1 MKPVAPL
8 SSFSYHDAVQAK
20 RSKTINVVSKAAQ
33 VLKACQPSR
42 EGLSLG
48 DIAERTKL
56 PRSTV
61 QRIVQSLIAEGF
73 LTSDGTARSIALG
86 PELLSMG
93 ALIAAEVI
101 EQARPLLKQ
110 LSQETGETVD
120 LARFNR
126 DRMVFVGQVAGSHRL
141 RAVSAV
147 GDVFPL
153 HCTANGKAVLALLPD
168 GELHDQLR
176 RPLTKYTPNTKTN
189 PQELLSEI
197 LSVRK
202 TGIAI
207 DEEEH
212 TLGICA
218 VGAAIRDGSNQ
229 LYSISVP
236 VPSVRFRSN
245 HEMCAKALTA
255 TMVEFTALLK
265 G

>member
-1 MKPVAPL
+1 MQIRA
-8 SSFSYHDAVQAK
+8 
-20 RSKTINVVSKAAQ
+20 SKTINVVSKAAQ
-33 VLKACQPSR
+33 VLKTCQLAK

-73 LTSDGTARSIALG
+73 LTSDGTARSITLG

-110 LSQETGETVD
+110 LSQATGETVD

-126 DRMVFVGQVAGSHRL
+126 DRMVFVSQVAGSHRL

-168 GELHDQLR
+168 AELHDQLR
-176 RPLTKYTPNTKTN
+176 RSLARYTPNTKTSA
-189 PQELLSEI
+189 QELLSEI
-197 LSVRK
+197 QSVRK

-207 DEEEH
+207 DREEH

-218 VGAAIRDGSNQ
+218 VGAALRDGSNQ

-245 HEMCAKALTA
+245 HETCAKALA
-255 TMVEFTALLK
+255 VTMIEFAALLK
-265 G
+265 K

>member
-1 MKPVAPL
+1 
-8 SSFSYHDAVQAK
+8 
-20 RSKTINVVSKAAQ
+20 
-33 VLKACQPSR
+33 VLKACQLSKD
-42 EGLSLG
+42 GLSLG
-48 DIAERTKL
+48 DIADRTKL

-73 LTSDGTARSIALG
+73 LTSEGTARSISLG
-86 PELLSMG
+86 PELLAMG
-93 ALIAAEVI
+93 ALVATEII
-101 EQARPLLKQ
+101 EQVQPLLKQ
-110 LSQETGETVD
+110 LSQATGETVD
-120 LARFNR
+120 LARFNK
-126 DRMVFVGQVAGSHRL
+126 DRMVFVSQVAGSHRL

-168 GELHDQLR
+168 SELHDQLR
-176 RPLTKYTPNTKTN
+176 RSLTRYTPNTKIN
-189 PQELLSEI
+189 AQDLLNEI

-218 VGAAIRDGSNQ
+218 VGAAIRDSSHQ

-236 VPSVRFRSN
+236 VPSVRFRTN
-245 HEMCAKALTA
+245 HDSCAKALSD
-255 TMVEFTALLK
+255 TMIEFAAILK
-265 G
+265 K